1 MKLINDFFH
10 IISTET
16 ADGGFRYR
24 TQLNAD
30 HDYYRVHF
38 PGNPVTPGVCLLQ
51 MATEILSLKYGKKL
65 VFCKGSNIK
74 FKHLVGPHEEPEFLF
89 TKTRLEDGL
98 LRTNVSVERGETQ
111 FVKMSLQ
118 YRVVD

>member
-10 IISTET
+10 IIGTET
-16 ADGGFRYR
+16 GDGVYR
-24 TQLNAD
+24 CQVRLNAD

-51 MATEILSLKYGKKL
+51 MATEILSQKYNKTL
-65 VFCKGSNIK
+65 VFCKGTNIK
-74 FKHLVGPHEEPEFLF
+74 FKNLVGPHEEPVFVF

-98 LRTNVSVERGETQ
+98 LSTSVSVEKDETQ

>member
-1 MKLINDFFH
+1 MKLINDFFQ

-16 ADGGFRYR
+16 VDGGFKCR
-24 TQLNAD
+24 TRLNAN

-51 MATEILSLKYGKKL
+51 MATEILSQEYGKKL

-74 FKHLVGPHEEPEFLF
+74 FKSLVGPHEEPRVLVYKNLYGRRTALYQREHRAWRD
-89 TKTRLEDGL
+89 TIRED
-98 LRTNVSVERGETQ
+98 
-111 FVKMSLQ
+111 
-118 YRVVD
+118 VVAV

>member
-1 MKLINDFFH
+1 MKLINDFFQ

-16 ADGGFRYR
+16 VDGGFKCR
-24 TQLNAD
+24 TRLNAN

-51 MATEILSLKYGKKL
+51 MATEILSQEYGKKL

-74 FKHLVGPHEEPEFLF
+74 FEEPEFLF
-89 TKTRLEDGL
+89 TKTRMEDGL
-98 LRTNVSVERGETQ
+98 LCTNVSIERGETQ

-118 YRVVD
+118 YKIVD

>member
-1 MKLINDFFH
+1 MKLINDFFQ

-16 ADGGFRYR
+16 VDGGFKCR
-24 TQLNAD
+24 TRLNAN

-51 MATEILSLKYGKKL
+51 MATEILSQEYGKKL
-65 VFCKGSNIK
+65 SNIK
-74 FKHLVGPHEEPEFLF
+74 FKSLVGPHEEPEFLF
-89 TKTRLEDGL
+89 TKTRMEEGL
-98 LRTNVSVERGETQ
+98 LSTSVSIERGETQ

-118 YRVVD
+118 YKIVD